1 MPAFEPEG
9 CVSWDVVLPDRD
21 APRYGWRPL
30 KAKVMLETCVGEET
44 WSVPMAVGRKL
55 ASLRKSRGGE
65 LGSRAELAYEVRK
78 ASKAAGRR
86 RLESLLNKRDYS
98 SAELKE
104 KLASDGY
111 SIETTDALIA
121 AAVSGGA
128 VNDAR
133 FADVFIR
140 SKIYAGWG
148 RQKIERELSRK
159 GVEAESIPG
168 WPEEYFEEGSELERA
183 RELASRRR
191 PTGKN
196 DFQKTVRY
204 LCNKGFSMNIAIDAA
219 KSALD
224 QS

>member
-30 KAKVMLETCVGEET
+30 KAKVMLETCDGEET
-44 WSVPMAVGRKL
+44 WSVPVAVGR
-55 ASLRKSRGGE
+55 
-65 LGSRAELAYEVRK
+65 
-78 ASKAAGRR
+78 
-86 RLESLLNKRDYS
+86 
-98 SAELKE
+98 

-140 SKIYAGWG
+140 SKIYVGWG